1 MNAELWHTFTTVA
14 EVGTISGAARQ
25 LNLSQSAVSQKIQQ
39 LEREYGCTLLVRT
52 PHGVMLTPAGEVL
65 YRYAHK
71 ILRIIDQSR
80 QALAQDPRGQRLA
93 IGASLTVAEYVLPDV
108 LGRWY
113 RGPAQPELSVVMA
126 NSRNVFDQVL
136 NGSVDVGLIEAEL
149 ASPQVLTR
157 RFADDR
163 LAVVTSATH
172 PWAALQVV
180 PLPAFLAEPLII
192 REPGSGTRA
201 VLEAALAQIGLGVED
216 LTVRLVLGTTQAI
229 KAMVAQGVGV
239 SVLSVRAI
247 LPEERGRY
255 HFVEVEGLRFVR
267 SFYAVLRRDRQ
278 VPAALALV
286 DRLVAYGR
294 SEAGSVPASVQDTP
308 SGT

>member
-39 LEREYGCTLLVRT
+39 LEREYGCALFLRT
-52 PHGVMLTPAGEVL
+52 AHGVMLTPAGEVL

-80 QALAQDPRGQRLA
+80 QALAADPRGQRLA

-113 RGPAQPELSVVMA
+113 RGSAQPELSVVMA
-126 NSRNVFDQVL
+126 NSRTIFDQVL
-136 NGSVDVGLIEAEL
+136 HGTVDVGLIEAEL
-149 ASPQVLTR
+149 GSPQVLTR
-157 RFADDR
+157 RFADDH
-163 LAVVTSATH
+163 LVVVTSARH
-172 PWAALQVV
+172 PWASRRTVR
-180 PLPAFLAEPLII
+180 LPEFLAEPLII
-192 REPGSGTRA
+192 REPGSGTRG
-201 VLEAALAQIGLGVED
+201 VLESALAQVGLGVED

-239 SVLSVRAI
+239 SVLSARAI

-255 HFVEVEGLRFVR
+255 HLAEVEGLRFTR

-278 VPAALALV
+278 VPAALALI

-294 SEAGSVPASVQDTP
+294 SAVGTGPAAAVDAP
-308 SGT
+308 ADA